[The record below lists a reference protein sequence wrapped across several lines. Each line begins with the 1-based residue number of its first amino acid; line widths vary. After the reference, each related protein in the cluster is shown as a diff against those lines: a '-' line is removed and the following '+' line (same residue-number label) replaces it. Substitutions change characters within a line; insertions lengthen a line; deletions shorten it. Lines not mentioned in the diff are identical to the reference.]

1 MWQGLFQLTNI
12 VALAGWAV
20 LILAPRRPLPL
31 TAVMYLGVGLLC
43 LAYLTAAAAVL
54 AGLVDP
60 VPVAGAAARPD
71 LTDYSPAGLRA
82 LFASDGGI
90 VIGWTHYLALDLFA
104 GLWIARDADAKG
116 FARIAQA
123 PVLLLTFLAGPAGLL
138 VWLGVREPAAR
149 RRARR

>member
-1 MWQGLFQLTNI
+1 MWQGLFQLTNL
-12 VALAGWAV
+12 VALAGWAL

-31 TAVMYLGVGLLC
+31 TLIMYLGVGLLC
-43 LAYLTAAAAVL
+43 LVYVAAAAAVL
-54 AGLVDP
+54 AGLADP
-60 VPVAGAAARPD
+60 VPVAGAARPD

-90 VIGWTHYLALDLFA
+90 VIGWTHYLAFDLFT

-138 VWLGVREPAAR
+138 VWLGLREPAAR
-149 RRARR
+149 RRGRR